1 MYPVDDV
8 GVAISDVYAKALLK
22 LAGDAGA
29 PGALVSELEDFIGYV
44 NSDAEFEEFLAGDR
58 VDASTRRAVL
68 DKTLREKCSDLLLNF
83 LQVLNNKG
91 RMALL
96 EQVGRQCRL
105 AYESLLNQVEVTA
118 RSAVPLEDSARQ
130 SLLAA
135 LKQYTGAEPVMTEEV
150 DASLIGGLVV
160 HVGDEKIDFSVTKKL
175 HRLREAFV
183 ARASH
188 EIHGGHTYL
197 EKA

>member
-22 LAGDAGA
+22 LAGDTGA
-29 PGALVSELEDFIGYV
+29 PGALVTELEEFIDYV
-44 NSDAEFEEFLAGDR
+44 NSTPDFEEFLAGDR

-68 DKTLREKCSDLLLNF
+68 EKTLRGKCSDLLLNA

-91 RMALL
+91 RLPLL

-105 AYESLLNQVEVTA
+105 AYESLLNQVQVTV
-118 RSAVPLEDSARQ
+118 RSAVPLEDKARE

-135 LKQYTGAEPVMTEEV
+135 LKRYTGADPVLTEEV

-175 HRLREAFV
+175 QRLREAFIV
-183 ARASH
+183 RASQ
-188 EIHGGHTYL
+188 EIHGGRAHL

>member
-1 MYPVDDV
+1 MYPVDDI

-22 LAGDAGA
+22 LAGDTGA
-29 PGALVSELEDFIGYV
+29 PGALVSELEEFIGYV
-44 NSDAEFEEFLAGDR
+44 NSDAHFEEFLAGDR
-58 VDASTRRAVL
+58 VDATTRRTVL
-68 DKTLREKCSDLLLNF
+68 EKTLRGSCSDLLLDF

-96 EQVGRQCRL
+96 EQIGRQCRL
-105 AYESLLNQVEVTA
+105 AYESLLNQTEITV
-118 RSAVPLEDSARQ
+118 RSAVPLEEKAKQ
-130 SLLAA
+130 SLIAA
-135 LKQYTGAEPVMTEEV
+135 LKKYTGAEPVLTEKV

-183 ARASH
+183 ARASQ
-188 EIHGGHTYL
+188 EIHGGRVYL